1 MSPEKL
7 NFLGYATVIC
17 AAALELS
24 NNIEELIMNRHKQ
37 IVTDLWR
44 TRVRFPKSFLLSHPF
59 SKFIYVFKNNLEN
72 ILNELFLTGSAVEE
86 YSQPESYHSFPA
98 WECEIKRLVK
108 FYLFS
113 LRY

>member
-17 AAALELS
+17 AAALELN

-44 TRVRFPKSFLLSHPF
+44 TRVRFPKSFLLSHPSVNLF
-59 SKFIYVFKNNLEN
+59 YVFKN
-72 ILNELFLTGSAVEE
+72 G
-86 YSQPESYHSFPA
+86 
-98 WECEIKRLVK
+98 
-108 FYLFS
+108 
-113 LRY
+113 